1 MGRKAPS
8 AVVFSMKS
16 EVLALEAELE
26 FQLSAQG
33 IEALADIAG
42 SDIAEALVVAQL
54 GGQADC
60 LAEPIACACGRI
72 ESPVEF
78 DFVGAAAEGLA
89 GIAGTDGFVSVTVE
103 KAMMNSEVG
112 FCRKVL
118 EVFEENDYFF
128 RSPRFRTIIF
138 PILTR

>member
-16 EVLALEAELE
+16 ADLALEAELE

-89 GIAGTDGFVSVTVE
+89 TTSSSARRTGTISSTRIASSCLPPPPATPT
-103 KAMMNSEVG
+103 
-112 FCRKVL
+112 
-118 EVFEENDYFF
+118 
-128 RSPRFRTIIF
+128 
-138 PILTR
+138 